1 MLKGGQLSAFQ
12 HFHSVVLTYVH
23 ALTSL
28 TVGGDQMRSLAVP
41 QLPAGNMA
49 QVGGH
54 WAADQSSHPD
64 PQKASAQI
72 QPKLQANLELTAPK
86 ALGASVAGISTGWV
100 WAWGHCPQ
108 RAR

>member
-1 MLKGGQLSAFQ
+1 MLQGGQLSAFQ

-28 TVGGDQMRSLAVP
+28 TVRGDQMRSLASP
-41 QLPAGNMA
+41 QLPAADVA
-49 QVGGH
+49 QVGPLGSGPVK
-54 WAADQSSHPD
+54 AALLLGKQARKS
-64 PQKASAQI
+64 
-72 QPKLQANLELTAPK
+72 PKLEANLELTAPK
-86 ALGASVAGISTGWV
+86 ARRASVAGLPKGCG